1 MQSNVFPSVCVRLSI
16 IQFLVYVNARTSLEA
31 RRANWLA
38 AWPGRPCAAGGAAE
52 PVWHLVITGLVSR
65 S

>member
-1 MQSNVFPSVCVRLSI
+1 MLGP
-16 IQFLVYVNARTSLEA
+16 A